1 VSLFDKIKRGLL
13 LTHDEVLLKVKRAFS
28 APKDSEV
35 RTGLE
40 EALLAADLGPELV
53 EECLKKAGDCKTW
66 EEARAILESELLAV
80 CRKFPAAAAPAAF
93 PHVILLVG
101 VNGSGKTTFAAKYAN
116 YLRQSGHAPLLV
128 AADTFRAAAIE
139 QLQVWGQRAG
149 LPVHSRAQGADPAAV
164 VFDAVQRVKGE
175 PNGILVVDTAGRL
188 HTKVNLMKEMEKV
201 GRILAREVPGAP
213 HETLLVLDATTGQ
226 NGFQQAKAFLEA
238 VSVNGLVL
246 TKLDGTA
253 KGGIVVRIARETGLP
268 VRFVGVGEGLED
280 IAPFDPE
287 SFVRALFE

>member
-1 VSLFDKIKRGLL
+1 M
-13 LTHDEVLLKVKRAFS
+13 LLKVKRAFA
-28 APKDSEV
+28 APKSADV

-40 EALLAADLGPELV
+40 EALLAADLGPDLV
-53 EECLKKAGDCKTW
+53 DECLRKTGGAKTW
-66 EEARAILESELLAV
+66 EEARAILEEELAAV
-80 CRKFPAAAAPAAF
+80 FRIFPPPPEPSAF
-93 PHVILLVG
+93 PRVILLVG

-116 YLRQSGHAPLLV
+116 HLRQAGYAPLLV

-139 QLQVWGQRAG
+139 QLQVWGERAG
-149 LPVHSRAQGADPAAV
+149 LPVHARVQGADPASV

-175 PNGILVVDTAGRL
+175 PRGVLVVDTAGRL
-188 HTKVNLMKEMEKV
+188 HTKVNLMKEMEKM

-226 NGFQQAKAFLEA
+226 NGFQQARAFLEA
-238 VSVNGLVL
+238 VPVNGLVL

-253 KGGIVVRIARETGLP
+253 KGGIVVRIAKEAGLP
-268 VRFVGVGEGLED
+268 VRYVGVGEGLED
-280 IAPFDPE
+280 IAPFDAD

>member
-1 VSLFDKIKRGLL
+1 VSWFETIKRGLL
-13 LTHDEVLLKVKRAFS
+13 LTHDEVLLKVKRAFA
-28 APKDSEV
+28 APKGSDI
-35 RTGLE
+35 RAGLE
-40 EALLAADLGPELV
+40 EALLAADLGPDLV
-53 EECLKKAGDCKTW
+53 DECLKRAGGARTW
-66 EEARAILESELLAV
+66 DEARGVLEAELIGVFRALPTAPV
-80 CRKFPAAAAPAAF
+80 ADTFPR
-93 PHVILLVG
+93 VVLLVG
-101 VNGSGKTTFAAKYAN
+101 VNGSGKTTFAAKYA
-116 YLRQSGHAPLLV
+116 YHLRQEGFAPLLV

-139 QLQVWGQRAG
+139 QLQVWGDRAG
-149 LPVHSRAQGADPAAV
+149 LPVHARAQGADPAAV

-175 PNGILVVDTAGRL
+175 PKGVLVVDTAGRL

-201 GRILAREVPGAP
+201 GRILAREVPGVP

-226 NGFQQAKAFLEA
+226 NGFLQARAFLEA
-238 VSVNGLVL
+238 VPVNGLVL

-253 KGGIVVRIARETGLP
+253 KGGIVVRIAREARLP

>member
-1 VSLFDKIKRGLL
+1 MSWFDKIKRGLL
-13 LTHDEVLLKVKRAFS
+13 LTHDEVLLKVKKAFS
-28 APKDSEV
+28 APKDSDV

-40 EALLAADLGPELV
+40 EALLAADLGPDLV
-53 EECLKKAGDCKTW
+53 DECLKRTSACRTW
-66 EEARAILESELLAV
+66 EEARAVLEEELLAV
-80 CRKFPAAAAPAAF
+80 FRKFPPLPAPAAF

-101 VNGSGKTTFAAKYAN
+101 VNGSGKTTFAAKYAHL
-116 YLRQSGHAPLLV
+116 LRQSGHQPLLV

-149 LPVHSRAQGADPAAV
+149 LPVHARAQGADPAAV
-164 VFDAVQRVKGE
+164 VFDAVRRVKAE
-175 PNGILVVDTAGRL
+175 PRGVLVVDTAGRL
-188 HTKVNLMKEMEKV
+188 HTKVNLMKEMEKM

-226 NGFQQAKAFLEA
+226 NGFQQARAFLEA
-238 VSVNGLVL
+238 VPVNGLVL

-253 KGGIVVRIARETGLP
+253 KGGIVVRIAREAGLP
-268 VRFVGVGEGLED
+268 VRYVGVGEGLED

-287 SFVRALFE
+287 AFVKALFE